1 MGSLRD
7 QNIFLLLFFLFKKT
21 KKAKTKR
28 HLLPWALTIN
38 VAGKVIG
45 NPKQQRKKSSSPPVR
60 EQLLFCYRHA
70 IIPATSINDCN
81 VADSFNV
88 YSNEIQE
95 EIGKGN
101 ITSL

>member
-7 QNIFLLLFFLFKKT
+7 QNLFLLLFSLFEKT
-21 KKAKTKR
+21 KTKR
-28 HLLPWALTIN
+28 HLPWALTID

-45 NPKQQRKKSSSPPVR
+45 NPKKSNSPPVR
-60 EQLLFCYRHA
+60 EQFLFCYRHA
-70 IIPATSINDCN
+70 IIPATSINDCD

-95 EIGKGN
+95 EKRKHNKPLRVI
-101 ITSL
+101 